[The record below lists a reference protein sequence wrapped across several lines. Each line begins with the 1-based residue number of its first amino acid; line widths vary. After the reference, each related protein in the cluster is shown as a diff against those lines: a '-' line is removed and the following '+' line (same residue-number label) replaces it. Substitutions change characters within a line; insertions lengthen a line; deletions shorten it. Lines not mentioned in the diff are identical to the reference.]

1 VYESFFGLR
10 GKPFQLTPD
19 PSFFYDSR
27 GHKRAMSY
35 LKYGLLQGEGFIVV
49 TGEVGAGKTT
59 LIRSL
64 LRTLTNERVVAAQL
78 VSTQVD
84 ADDVLRLVCAAYRLP
99 HEGHSKAAL
108 LQNLERF
115 FNALAREGKRAILFV
130 DEAQNLTARAVEE
143 LRMLSNFQVGE
154 RWMMQTFLLGQPEFR
169 AILQSPELQQLR
181 QRVIAQYHLGPLDDL
196 ETKAYIEHRLQHVGW
211 RDNPRFEPDAFAL
224 IHEYSGG
231 IPRRIN
237 TLCDRLLLAAYL
249 EERHVLARAH
259 VEEVIRELHS
269 ELGPD
274 HDVAAEPAVPGLD
287 ALSAPGGGAAYARA
301 HAADGPAPGTAGTAA
316 PASMPASPPSP
327 FAPAAPAAQATPQTS
342 ATPAP
347 VRPLHAV
354 PTPPSGP
361 SVAHAPTAGAPAGS
375 DAATLAQLERS
386 LLQALEQ
393 VRTLM
398 RDEPGKTGTLGAK
411 RDP

>member
-1 VYESFFGLR
+1 MYETFFGLR

-49 TGEVGAGKTT
+49 TGDVGAGKTT

-64 LRTLTNERVVAAQL
+64 IRSLTNERVVAAQL

-99 HEGHSKAAL
+99 HEGLTKAAL

-181 QRVIAQYHLGPLDDL
+181 QRVIAQYHLGPLDEL

-211 RDNPRFEPDAFAL
+211 RDNPRFELDAFAL
-224 IHEYSGG
+224 VHEYAGG

-249 EERHVLARAH
+249 EERHVVSRSH
-259 VEEVIRELHS
+259 VDEVIRELHT

-274 HDVAAEPAVPGLD
+274 HEAAIEPAVPGLD

-301 HAADGPAPGTAGTAA
+301 HAGDALA
-316 PASMPASPPSP
+316 PASVAASTPAVS
-327 FAPAAPAAQATPQTS
+327 
-342 ATPAP
+342 PAP

-354 PTPPSGP
+354 PIPP
-361 SVAHAPTAGAPAGS
+361 AAAAGS
-375 DAATLAQLERS
+375 QAGESASLAQLERS

-398 RDEPGKTGTLGAK
+398 RQEPGKTGTLGPK
-411 RDP
+411 REP

>member
-1 VYESFFGLR
+1 MYESFFRLR

-19 PSFFYDSR
+19 PQFFYDSR

-35 LKYGLLQGEGFIVV
+35 LRYGLLQGEGFIVV
-49 TGEVGAGKTT
+49 TGDVGAGKTT

-64 LRTLTNERVVAAQL
+64 LRTLPGDKVVAAQL

-99 HEGHSKAAL
+99 HEGQSKAAL
-108 LQNLERF
+108 LQNLERY
-115 FNALAREGKRAILFV
+115 FNSLAREGKRALLFV

-181 QRVIAQYHLGPLDDL
+181 QRVIAQYHLGPLDEA
-196 ETKAYIEHRLQHVGW
+196 ETRAYVEHRLRHVGW
-211 RDNPRFEPDAFAL
+211 QDDPHFDADAFVA
-224 IHEYSGG
+224 IHDSTGG

-249 EERHVLARAH
+249 EERRTIGRKDVDDVVSEIRA
-259 VEEVIRELHS
+259 

-274 HDVAAEPAVPGLD
+274 AVVSPEAPSLD
-287 ALSAPGGGAAYARA
+287 AMSAPGVGAAYARA
-301 HAADGPAPGTAGTAA
+301 AATRMSTDADSTADVAGGHDGGRTKGAAAAGV
-316 PASMPASPPSP
+316 
-327 FAPAAPAAQATPQTS
+327 
-342 ATPAP
+342 AP
-347 VRPLHAV
+347 VVRV
-354 PTPPSGP
+354 GDF
-361 SVAHAPTAGAPAGS
+361 GS
-375 DAATLAQLERS
+375 DADRLRRLERTLA
-386 LLQALEQ
+386 QALEQ
-393 VRTLM
+393 VREMLE
-398 RDEPGKTGTLGAK
+398 RGATGTGT
-411 RDP
+411 DGQ